1 MILRTTIVVV
11 MAMVSQVTYATA
23 YSQYNL
29 IRDEVVKQQRICT
42 YENKKGELH
51 VITKP
56 KAKRCAK
63 YINTDR

>member
-51 VITKP
+51 VITKA